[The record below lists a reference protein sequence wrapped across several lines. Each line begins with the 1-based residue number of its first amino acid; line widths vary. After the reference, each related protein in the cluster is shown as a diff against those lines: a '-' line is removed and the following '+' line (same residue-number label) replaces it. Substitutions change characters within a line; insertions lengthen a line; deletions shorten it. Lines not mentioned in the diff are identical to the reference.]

1 MVFSVSERRRPERS
15 RRVPLCWNNSLMLDL
30 QKYSCLGAALRDA
43 LDRFAGETCLIEA
56 DRDRE
61 KTRLAYSD
69 FKEISLPLARALEDA
84 DFDAGDRAAILMTNQ
99 SKWLISA
106 YAIFYSGGVLVPL
119 DYKLTPAEQLQLME
133 HSKAKVLVVE
143 YHLWRAIMQSSEFNQ
158 IKTKLVLVTEAPP
171 GADLA
176 GGFRWEDFKRKGT
189 PDFVMRQ
196 RQDVACIVYSS
207 GTGGRPKGCV
217 LTHEN
222 YLEQCRALTA
232 WYPFWPGVRYLSILP
247 TNHAIDFMVGFIGP
261 FVCGACVVHLRTLR
275 PEFVRDAFVRYRIT
289 YVSLVPMIVKN
300 LERGL
305 RAKFD
310 ELPSWKR
317 AILNRLISLNKLL
330 TRRRARVRVSRMLLP
345 QVHRAFGGEL
355 LALITGGAFMEPST
369 MKFFYDLGIPVVN
382 GYGLTEAGTALTL
395 NDLKPFRAD
404 TVGKPL
410 PGVELRVL
418 SPNAEGIGEIAARSK
433 TVMSQ
438 YLDDAELTL
447 ETIVEGWL
455 LTGDLGRFD
464 QYGHLQLFGRKKNM
478 IVTEGGK
485 NIYPEDIETVFDGL
499 PVKEYCVFAA
509 NYLWPQKEP
518 GRETLVMA
526 LRLEQNQRFDS
537 ALLQEIVNRNRRLP
551 DFKRVGEYFIWEKDF
566 PRTASMKVKRQQL
579 AEDVRKTVDRGVV
592 VAL

>member
-1 MVFSVSERRRPERS
+1 
-15 RRVPLCWNNSLMLDL
+15 MLDL

-43 LDRFAGETCLIEA
+43 LDRFSAETCLIEA

-61 KTRLAYSD
+61 KTQLTYSD

-84 DFDAGDRAAILMTNQ
+84 EFDADDRAAILMTNQ

-106 YAIFYSGGVLVPL
+106 YAIFYVGGVLVPL
-119 DYKLTPAEQLQLME
+119 DYKLTAEEQLQLLE

-143 YHLWRAIMQSSEFNQ
+143 YYLWRAIMQSPEFHN
-158 IKTKLVLVTEAPP
+158 IKTKLVLVTEAPL

-176 GGFRWEDFKRKGT
+176 GGFRWEDFKRKGV

-196 RQDVACIVYSS
+196 CEDTACIVYSS

-217 LTHEN
+217 LTHDN

-232 WYPFWPGVRYLSILP
+232 LYPFWPGVRYLSILP

-317 AILNRLISLNKLL
+317 AILNRMISVNKLL
-330 TRRRARVRVSRMLLP
+330 TRRRPRVKISRMLLP

-369 MKFFYDLGIPVVN
+369 MQFFYDLGIPVVN

-418 SPNAEGIGEIAARSK
+418 SPNEEGIGEIAARSK
-433 TVMSQ
+433 TVMSH

-447 ETIVEGWL
+447 GTIVDGWL

-464 QYGHLQLFGRKKNM
+464 KNGHLQLFGRKKNM

-499 PVKEYCVFAA
+499 PVKEYCIFAA
-509 NYLWPQKEP
+509 NYVWPQKEL
-518 GRETLVMA
+518 GQEMLVVA

-537 ALLQEIVNRNRRLP
+537 ALLQEIVSRNRRLP
-551 DFKRVGEYFIWEKDF
+551 DFKRVAGYILWEKDF
-566 PRTASMKVKRQQL
+566 PRTASMKVKRQAL
-579 AEDVRKTVDRGVV
+579 AEEIGKAVERRAVV
-592 VAL
+592 GL